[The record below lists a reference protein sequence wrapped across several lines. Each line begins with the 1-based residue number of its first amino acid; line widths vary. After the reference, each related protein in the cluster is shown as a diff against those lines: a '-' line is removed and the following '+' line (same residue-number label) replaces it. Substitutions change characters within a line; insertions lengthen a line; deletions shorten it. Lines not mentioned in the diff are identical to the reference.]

1 MIDADQHQEEMVSR
15 HSEQIPEMLTKV
27 TSGPVAKEA
36 VVQVS
41 TYVQGNKVP
50 RALVWEYTR
59 VKFPW
64 AGKREEKESL
74 SFLCVDLHG
83 ILNLSAG

>member
-1 MIDADQHQEEMVSR
+1 MVSR
-15 HSEQIPEMLTKV
+15 HSEQIPEMLMKV

-50 RALVWEYTR
+50 RALVWEYTTCKVPMGR
-59 VKFPW
+59 
-64 AGKREEKESL
+64 KREEKESL
-74 SFLCVDLHG
+74 SFLC
-83 ILNLSAG
+83 